1 MKQLHE
7 IAYAMRDAVEA
18 GDIDQLGIMLRDA
31 FLAKRRMNP
40 HIAEHTPIEA
50 MLSMAQAAGATGG
63 KICGAG
69 GGGYLLLYCRPSAQ
83 PVVRAE
89 LERLGAQ
96 FAPFAFRAEGVH
108 AIRGDERWTP
118 VRGTA

>member
-1 MKQLHE
+1 
-7 IAYAMRDAVEA
+7 
-18 GDIDQLGIMLRDA
+18 
-31 FLAKRRMNP
+31 MNP

-83 PVVRAE
+83 ASVRQE

-96 FAPFAFRAEGVH
+96 FAPFAFRADGVR
-108 AIRGDERWTP
+108 ARRGDEVWQPTP
-118 VRGTA
+118 VAEEPA